1 MLLHG
6 SPGSGKSTLIKRVR
20 AFTNLP
26 IKITATSGVAAM
38 SLQGVIIDYLMG
50 RGYGNSANGNLQK
63 LEKRLGSASLL
74 IIDEISMTGCK
85 KLLQLDLQLQKWKNN
100 NNPFGG
106 LDVIFVGNY
115 AQLPPVRQ
123 EPVMDTLI

>member
-1 MLLHG
+1 
-6 SPGSGKSTLIKRVR
+6 
-20 AFTNLP
+20 
-26 IKITATSGVAAM
+26 
-38 SLQGVIIDYLMG
+38 MG

-123 EPVMDTLI
+123 EPVMDTLV